1 MKGRIPGKQTGYIK
15 NKVKQAE
22 WVCHCVEQRNRTLY
36 LLVQEILKAQIAFFE
51 GGRGK
56 LTALTQRSVAE
67 KLGMNE
73 STISRAVREKHLQCQ
88 WGLFPAAIFLFQ
100 GSIQTCLAAD
110 AKIRLPKRQ
119 AAPVRRR

>member
-1 MKGRIPGKQTGYIK
+1 M
-15 NKVKQAE
+15 KQAE

-73 STISRAVREKHLQCQ
+73 STISRAVRENTSSANGACSRCNFS
-88 WGLFPAAIFLFQ
+88 FP
-100 GSIQTCLAAD
+100 GEVSRPVRRQTQ
-110 AKIRLPKRQ
+110 KIRLPKRQ